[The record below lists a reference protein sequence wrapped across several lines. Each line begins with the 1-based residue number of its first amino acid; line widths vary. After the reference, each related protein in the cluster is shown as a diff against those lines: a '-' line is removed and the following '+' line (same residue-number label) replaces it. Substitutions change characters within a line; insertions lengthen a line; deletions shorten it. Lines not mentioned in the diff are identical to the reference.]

1 MDKRRGDMLG
11 FARSA
16 VMREN
21 PFQNKT
27 VGQMLDETA
36 ARYPDRE
43 AVVFMDARMTYPEFQ
58 RHAERFARGLLALG
72 IKKDDKVALW
82 LPTRPAWLGC
92 QYACA
97 KVGATVVALN
107 PRYKAHEL
115 SYILGQSDSTTLV
128 LTDHLAHVDFFEV
141 LHELLPELPNSEPDN
156 LRSEKF
162 PLLKRVIV
170 DAEDPYP
177 GCLRL
182 RDVLEAGDD
191 IRFEAK
197 LRCAQARVGPDDIF
211 TILYTSGTTSF
222 PKGATISHRNCLP
235 HGWNCGVQL
244 RVTPEDRVLHS
255 LPLSGTWGGVNIP
268 LITFTHGACL
278 VLMEQ
283 FDPGQALYL
292 MEKERIT
299 IWNAV
304 DAMLQGVLEHPDLD
318 RYDRSTLR
326 TGGVAMTAG
335 GAQALFDLA
344 VERIGIR
351 QAYQPYGMTEVN
363 ALALF
368 HTIDEPQDIR
378 KLPGIWPA
386 PGLEVKVVNPESGEL
401 CRPGQ
406 EGELW
411 LRGPLVTQG
420 YYKKPEETAKAF
432 TPDGWFKTGDLAVQ
446 DDAGRTIFK
455 GRLREVLRISHFM
468 VAPSEIE
475 EFLMAHPKVHQ
486 AFVVGIP
493 DIKLGEAPVAYIIPK
508 EGEILSEDEILA
520 HCKGKIASYKIPRS
534 IRVVKDVP
542 RTPGPHGDKVQKPK
556 LREQAIHE
564 LGLLQHP

>member
-1 MDKRRGDMLG
+1 
-11 FARSA
+11 
-16 VMREN
+16 MREN
-21 PFQNKT
+21 PFWDKT
-27 VGQMLDETA
+27 VGQMLDEVA
-36 ARYPDRE
+36 ARHSERE
-43 AVVFMDARMTYPEFQ
+43 AIVSGDDRISYREF
-58 RHAERFARGLLALG
+58 RHQAERLASGLLALG
-72 IKKDDKVALW
+72 IRRDDTVALW
-82 LPTRPAWLGC
+82 LPNRPAWLFC

-97 KVGATVVALN
+97 KIGATVVALN
-107 PRYKAHEL
+107 TRYKAHEL
-115 SYILGQSDSTTLV
+115 SYILDQSDSTTLI

-141 LHELLPELPNSEPDN
+141 LHEVLPDLREADPGN
-156 LRSEKF
+156 LETEKF

-177 GCLRL
+177 GTLRL
-182 RDVLEAGDD
+182 RDIFEAGEDPAWHAELTAAK
-191 IRFEAK
+191 EAV
-197 LRCAQARVGPDDIF
+197 RPDDTF

-222 PKGATISHRNCLP
+222 PKGAMISHRNCLP

-244 RVTPEDRVLHS
+244 RVTAEDRVLHV
-255 LPLSGTWGGVNIP
+255 LPLSGTWGGVDIP
-268 LITFTHGACL
+268 LATFSHGAAL

-283 FDPGQALYL
+283 FDAGQALYL

-304 DAMLQGVLEHPDLD
+304 DAILQGVLEHPDLN

-344 VERIGIR
+344 VERIGMR
-351 QAYQPYGMTEVN
+351 QAFQPYGMTEVN

-368 HTIDEPQDIR
+368 HSLDEPQESR

-386 PGLEVKVVNPESGEL
+386 PGLEVKIVNPESGAP
-401 CRPGQ
+401 CNPGE

-411 LRGPLVTQG
+411 LRGPLVTRG

-432 TPDGWFKTGDLAVQ
+432 THDGWFKTGDLAVQ

-468 VAPSEIE
+468 VAPQEIE
-475 EFLMAHPKVHQ
+475 EFLMAYPGVHQ
-486 AFVVGIP
+486 AFVVGVP
-493 DIKLGEAPVAYIIPK
+493 DMRLGEAAVAYIIPR
-508 EGEILSEDEILA
+508 EGEILSENDILR
-520 HCKGKIASYKIPRS
+520 HCKGKIASFKIPRY
-534 IRVVKDVP
+534 IRFVKDVP

-556 LREQAIHE
+556 LREQALEE
-564 LGLLQHP
+564 LGLTERRSHP